1 MFQARTSRAE
11 QSSVS
16 AAAGIK
22 SHHSSPI
29 TCMRARASISRSG
42 NSNSAMQAFSTTGAD
57 GRIVLWELSSL
68 NIDMAALGI

>member
-22 SHHSSPI
+22 SHHASPI
-29 TCMRARASISRSG
+29 TCMRARASSG
-42 NSNSAMQAFSTTGAD
+42 KNSSSAMQSFSTTGAD
-57 GRIVLWELSSL
+57 GRIVLWELSTL
-68 NIDMAALGI
+68 NIDMAALGL